1 MSTED
6 FDTECLIGVCFLT
19 IWSFMALFIAGPLGI
34 LFIAFGVLIF
44 VNVAKQ
50 KEAKKSVEASE
61 VKRIKALSNTTQVLT
76 IDRRIIY
83 QVPGKC
89 PECGASLNNEEV
101 DWVGPLQAKCPFCR
115 TTIEAQ
121 PAEF

>member
-1 MSTED
+1 MSSED
-6 FDTECLIGVCFLT
+6 LDLECVIGVCFLT
-19 IWSFMALFIAGPLGI
+19 IWSVMSLMMGPFGL
-34 LFIAFGVLIF
+34 LFIAFAVLVF
-44 VNVAKQ
+44 LNAAKTKVAKKRRSSIEEKQ
-50 KEAKKSVEASE
+50 TE
-61 VKRIKALSNTTQVLT
+61 VSRDRSTVVTV
-76 IDRRIIY
+76 DRRIIY

-89 PECGASLNNEEV
+89 PECGGNLSNEEV